1 MGRGGLGA
9 HPSLFGVAR
18 MAETMVGRMADTIV
32 ARKKGII
39 RLAEQTTLLLAL
51 KREGRKSGPFNGSH
65 PCGSACGNRAK
76 KPRGA

>member
-1 MGRGGLGA
+1 MGRGGSGA

-39 RLAEQTTLLLAL
+39 RLSGKPGQTLLLAL
-51 KREGRKSGPFNGSH
+51 KREGLLADPVQLLAG
-65 PCGSACGNRAK
+65 
-76 KPRGA
+76 